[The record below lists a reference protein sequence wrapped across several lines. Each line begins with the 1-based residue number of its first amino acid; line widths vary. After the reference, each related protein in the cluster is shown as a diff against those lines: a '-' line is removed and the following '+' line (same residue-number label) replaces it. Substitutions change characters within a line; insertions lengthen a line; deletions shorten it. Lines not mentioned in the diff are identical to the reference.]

1 MNQKINLPRA
11 AEELTM
17 YAAVRLVGF
26 EQHRMGDGF
35 HQPEVRNEWVRDILQ
50 GMAEVCG
57 EDAAPLLKA
66 FDQRL
71 EDACGSAGVEL
82 LSQTDQRHVV
92 QSLRQYVSTLE
103 RTEGDQRSRFYNVK
117 KLLEDMS
124 AYLPWNVRDTGIY
137 PARDEVGQA
146 LLRAVARRRIR
157 FTRLLIGGETDPGGI
172 EFLPGVITDAD
183 ADEVRR
189 TREFQRVVVEYPERE
204 EWPTM
209 RIVCVG
215 GRQQPTANAI
225 DADDLDMAV
234 IRENGERFMSRSEVC
249 PVWAHEL
256 TVPVE
261 EQSQQSEPEPEGF
274 TFQTM

>member
-1 MNQKINLPRA
+1 MNQKIDLPRA

-26 EQHRMGDGF
+26 EQQRLGEAFSH
-35 HQPEVRNEWVRDILQ
+35 PETRHEWVRDILQ

-57 EDAAPLLKA
+57 EDAAPFLQA
-66 FDQRL
+66 FDRRL
-71 EDACGSAGVEL
+71 EDASGSAGVEL
-82 LSQTDQRHVV
+82 LSLNDQKHTV
-92 QSLRQYVSTLE
+92 QSLRQYVSALE
-103 RTEGDQRSRFYNVK
+103 RTEGDQRSRLYNVK

-146 LLRAVARRRIR
+146 LLLAVARRPIR
-157 FTRLLIGGETDPGGI
+157 FTRVLIGGETDPGGI
-172 EFLPGVITDAD
+172 EYLPGVVTDAD
-183 ADEVRR
+183 ADEVRH
-189 TREFQRVVVEYPERE
+189 TAEFQRVAVEHPKLDEL
-204 EWPTM
+204 TVM

-215 GRQQPTANAI
+215 GRQQPAAGAI
-225 DADDLDMAV
+225 DADGLDMAV
-234 IRENGERFMSRSEVC
+234 IRENGERFMSRPEVC

-261 EQSQQSEPEPEGF
+261 EPCQQSEPELEGF

>member
-1 MNQKINLPRA
+1 MNQKIDLPRA

-71 EDACGSAGVEL
+71 EDASGSAGVEL

-146 LLRAVARRRIR
+146 LLRAVARRPIR
-157 FTRLLIGGETDPGGI
+157 FTRVLIGGETDPGGI
-172 EFLPGVITDAD
+172 EFLPGVVTDAD

-261 EQSQQSEPEPEGF
+261 EPCQQSEPEPEAF

>member
-146 LLRAVARRRIR
+146 LLLAVARRPIR

>member
-57 EDAAPLLKA
+57 EDAAPQLKA

-71 EDACGSAGVEL
+71 EDASGSAGVEL

-124 AYLPWNVRDTGIY
+124 AYLPWNVHDTGIY

-146 LLRAVARRRIR
+146 LLLAVARRPIR
-157 FTRLLIGGETDPGGI
+157 FTRVLIGGETDPGGI
-172 EFLPGVITDAD
+172 EFLPGLVK
-183 ADEVRR
+183 EVEDVQR
-189 TREFQRVVVEYPERE
+189 TREFQRLALEYYKRE
-204 EWPTM
+204 KWPALC
-209 RIVCVG
+209 IICLGG
-215 GRQQPTANAI
+215 GRQILGDTI
-225 DADDLDMAV
+225 DADELDMVV
-234 IRENGERFMSRSEVC
+234 IRENGERFMARPEVC
-249 PVWAHEL
+249 PVWMHEL

-261 EQSQQSEPEPEGF
+261 EQCQQSEPEPEGF

>member
-1 MNQKINLPRA
+1 MNQKIDLPRA

-35 HQPEVRNEWVRDILQ
+35 HQPEVRNEWVRDILR
-50 GMAEVCG
+50 GMAELCG
-57 EDAAPLLKA
+57 EDAAPLLQA
-66 FDQRL
+66 LDRRL
-71 EDACGSAGVEL
+71 EDASGSAGVEL
-82 LSQTDQRHVV
+82 LSLNDQKHTV
-92 QSLRQYVSTLE
+92 QSLRQYVSVLE
-103 RTEGDQRSRFYNVK
+103 RTEGDQRSRLYNVK

-146 LLRAVARRRIR
+146 LLLAVARRPIR
-157 FTRLLIGGETDPGGI
+157 FTRVLIGGETDPGGI
-172 EFLPGVITDAD
+172 EYLPGVVTDAD
-183 ADEVRR
+183 ADEVQH
-189 TREFQRVVVEYPERE
+189 TAEFQRVAVEHPKLDEL
-204 EWPTM
+204 TVM

-215 GRQQPTANAI
+215 GRQQPAAGAI
-225 DADDLDMAV
+225 DADGLDIAV
-234 IRENGERFMSRSEVC
+234 IRENGERFMSRPEVC

-261 EQSQQSEPEPEGF
+261 EPCQQSEPEPEGF

>member
-71 EDACGSAGVEL
+71 EDASGSAGVEL

-146 LLRAVARRRIR
+146 LLRAVARRPIR

>member
-71 EDACGSAGVEL
+71 EDASGSAGVEL

-124 AYLPWNVRDTGIY
+124 AYLPCNVRDTGIY

-146 LLRAVARRRIR
+146 LLRAVARRPIR

>member
-35 HQPEVRNEWVRDILQ
+35 HQPEVRNEWVRDILR
-50 GMAEVCG
+50 GMAELCG
-57 EDAAPLLKA
+57 EDAAPLLQA
-66 FDQRL
+66 LDRRL
-71 EDACGSAGVEL
+71 EDASGSAGVEFPSL
-82 LSQTDQRHVV
+82 NDQKHAV
-92 QSLRQYVSTLE
+92 QSLRQYVSALE
-103 RTEGDQRSRFYNVK
+103 WTEGDQRSRLYNVK

-146 LLRAVARRRIR
+146 LLLAVARRPIR
-157 FTRLLIGGETDPGGI
+157 FTRVLIGGETDPGGI
-172 EFLPGVITDAD
+172 EYLPGVVNDAD
-183 ADEVRR
+183 ADEVRH
-189 TREFQRVVVEYPERE
+189 TAEFQRVAVEHPKLDKL
-204 EWPTM
+204 TVM

-215 GRQQPTANAI
+215 GRQQPAAGAI
-225 DADDLDMAV
+225 DADGLDMAV
-234 IRENGERFMSRSEVC
+234 IRENGERFMSRPEVC
-249 PVWAHEL
+249 PVWMHEL

-261 EQSQQSEPEPEGF
+261 EPCQQSEPEPEGF

>member
-71 EDACGSAGVEL
+71 EDASGSAGVEL

-146 LLRAVARRRIR
+146 LLRAVARRPIR

-189 TREFQRVVVEYPERE
+189 TREFLRVVVEYPERE

-261 EQSQQSEPEPEGF
+261 EPCQQSEPEPEGF

>member
-71 EDACGSAGVEL
+71 EDASGSAGVEL

-92 QSLRQYVSTLE
+92 QSLRQYVSALE

-117 KLLEDMS
+117 KLLEDMN

-146 LLRAVARRRIR
+146 LLRAVARRPIR
-157 FTRLLIGGETDPGGI
+157 FTRVLIGGETDPGGI

>member
-146 LLRAVARRRIR
+146 LLRAVAQRPIR
-157 FTRLLIGGETDPGGI
+157 FTRVLIGGETDPGGI
-172 EFLPGVITDAD
+172 EYLPGVVNDAD
-183 ADEVRR
+183 ADEVRH
-189 TREFQRVVVEYPERE
+189 TVEFQRVAVEHPKLDEL
-204 EWPTM
+204 TVM

-215 GRQQPTANAI
+215 GRQQPAAGAV
-225 DADDLDMAV
+225 DADGLDMAV
-234 IRENGERFMSRSEVC
+234 IRENGERFMSRPEVC

-256 TVPVE
+256 TVPGE
-261 EQSQQSEPEPEGF
+261 EPCQQSEPELEGF

>member
-35 HQPEVRNEWVRDILQ
+35 HQPEVRNEWVRDTLQ

-103 RTEGDQRSRFYNVK
+103 RTEGDQRSRFK
-117 KLLEDMS
+117 K
-124 AYLPWNVRDTGIY
+124 
-137 PARDEVGQA
+137 
-146 LLRAVARRRIR
+146 
-157 FTRLLIGGETDPGGI
+157 
-172 EFLPGVITDAD
+172 
-183 ADEVRR
+183 
-189 TREFQRVVVEYPERE
+189 
-204 EWPTM
+204 
-209 RIVCVG
+209 
-215 GRQQPTANAI
+215 
-225 DADDLDMAV
+225 
-234 IRENGERFMSRSEVC
+234 
-249 PVWAHEL
+249 
-256 TVPVE
+256 
-261 EQSQQSEPEPEGF
+261 
-274 TFQTM
+274 

>member
-1 MNQKINLPRA
+1 MNQKIDLPRA

-35 HQPEVRNEWVRDILQ
+35 HQPEVRNEWVRDILR
-50 GMAEVCG
+50 GMAELCG
-57 EDAAPLLKA
+57 EDAAPLLQA
-66 FDQRL
+66 LDRRL
-71 EDACGSAGVEL
+71 EDASGSAGVEFPSL
-82 LSQTDQRHVV
+82 NDQKHTV
-92 QSLRQYVSTLE
+92 QSLRQYVSALE
-103 RTEGDQRSRFYNVK
+103 WTEGDQRSRLYNVK

-146 LLRAVARRRIR
+146 LLLAVARRPIR
-157 FTRLLIGGETDPGGI
+157 FTRVLIGGETDPGGI
-172 EFLPGVITDAD
+172 EYLPGVVNDAD
-183 ADEVRR
+183 ADEVRH
-189 TREFQRVVVEYPERE
+189 TAEFQRVAVEHPKLDKL
-204 EWPTM
+204 TVM

-215 GRQQPTANAI
+215 GRQQPAAGAI
-225 DADDLDMAV
+225 DADGLDIAV

>member
-1 MNQKINLPRA
+1 MNQKIDLPRA
-11 AEELTM
+11 AEDLTM

-35 HQPEVRNEWVRDILQ
+35 HQPEVRNEWVRDILR
-50 GMAEVCG
+50 GMAELCG
-57 EDAAPLLKA
+57 EDAAPLLQA
-66 FDQRL
+66 FDRRL
-71 EDACGSAGVEL
+71 EDASGSAGVEL
-82 LSQTDQRHVV
+82 LSLNDQKHAV
-92 QSLRQYVSTLE
+92 QSLRQYVSALE
-103 RTEGDQRSRFYNVK
+103 RTEGDQRSRLYNVK

-146 LLRAVARRRIR
+146 LLRAVARRPIR
-157 FTRLLIGGETDPGGI
+157 FTRVLIGGETDPGGI
-172 EFLPGVITDAD
+172 EFLPGVVTDAD
-183 ADEVRR
+183 ADEVRH
-189 TREFQRVVVEYPERE
+189 TAEFQRVAVEHPKLDEL
-204 EWPTM
+204 TVM

-215 GRQQPTANAI
+215 GRQQPTAKAI
-225 DADDLDMAV
+225 DADGLDMAV

-261 EQSQQSEPEPEGF
+261 EPCQQSEPEPEGF
-274 TFQTM
+274 TLQTM

>member
-35 HQPEVRNEWVRDILQ
+35 HQPEVRNEWIKNILQ

-57 EDAAPLLKA
+57 EDAAPLLEA
-66 FDQRL
+66 FDRRL
-71 EDACGSAGVEL
+71 EDASGSAGVEL
-82 LSQTDQRHVV
+82 LSPTDQRHTV

-103 RTEGDQRSRFYNVK
+103 RTEGDQRSRLYNVK

-124 AYLPWNVRDTGIY
+124 AYLPWKMSETGIY
-137 PARDEVGQA
+137 PARDEVERV
-146 LLRAVARRRIR
+146 LLQAVARRPIR
-157 FTRLLIGGETDPGGI
+157 FTRVLIGGETDPGGI
-172 EFLPGVITDAD
+172 EFLPGVVTDAD

-189 TREFQRVVVEYPERE
+189 TREFQRVAVEYPERD

-234 IRENGERFMSRSEVC
+234 IRENGESFMARPEVC

-261 EQSQQSEPEPEGF
+261 EPCQQSEPEPEGF

>member
-1 MNQKINLPRA
+1 MNQKIDLPRA

-57 EDAAPLLKA
+57 EDVSPLLKA
-66 FDQRL
+66 LDHRL
-71 EDACGSAGVEL
+71 EDASGSASVEFPSL
-82 LSQTDQRHVV
+82 NDQKHTV
-92 QSLRQYVSTLE
+92 QSLRQYVSALE
-103 RTEGDQRSRFYNVK
+103 QAEGDQRERLYNVK

-146 LLRAVARRRIR
+146 LLQAVAQRPIR
-157 FTRLLIGGETDPGGI
+157 FTRVLIGGETDPGGI
-172 EFLPGVITDAD
+172 EFLPGLVKEAED
-183 ADEVRR
+183 VRR
-189 TREFQRVVVEYPERE
+189 TREFQRLALEYSKRE
-204 EWPTM
+204 EWPALC
-209 RIVCVG
+209 IVCLSG
-215 GRQQPTANAI
+215 GRQILGDTI
-225 DADDLDMAV
+225 DADELDMVV
-234 IRENGERFMSRSEVC
+234 IRENGERFMVRPEVC
-249 PVWAHEL
+249 SVWAHEL

>member
-1 MNQKINLPRA
+1 MNQKIDLPRA

-26 EQHRMGDGF
+26 EQQRLGEAFSH
-35 HQPEVRNEWVRDILQ
+35 PETRHEWLRDILQ

-57 EDAAPLLKA
+57 EDAVPLLQSL
-66 FDQRL
+66 DRRL
-71 EDACGSAGVEL
+71 EEASGSAGVEFPSL
-82 LSQTDQRHVV
+82 NDQKHAV
-92 QSLRQYVSTLE
+92 QSLRQYVSALE
-103 RTEGDQRSRFYNVK
+103 RTEGDQRSRLYNVK

-137 PARDEVGQA
+137 PARDKVGQA
-146 LLRAVARRRIR
+146 LLRAVAQRPIR
-157 FTRLLIGGETDPGGI
+157 FTRVLIGGETDPGGI
-172 EFLPGVITDAD
+172 EYLPGVVTDAD

-189 TREFQRVVVEYPERE
+189 TREFQRVAVEHPKLDEL
-204 EWPTM
+204 TVM

-215 GRQQPTANAI
+215 GRQQPTTGAV
-225 DADDLDMAV
+225 DADGLDMAV
-234 IRENGERFMSRSEVC
+234 IRENGERFMSRPEVC

>member
-1 MNQKINLPRA
+1 MNQKIDLPRA
-11 AEELTM
+11 TEEPM

-57 EDAAPLLKA
+57 EDTAPLLEA

-71 EDACGSAGVEL
+71 ENASGSAGVEFPSL
-82 LSQTDQRHVV
+82 NNQKHAV
-92 QSLRQYVSTLE
+92 QSLRQYVSALE
-103 RTEGDQRSRFYNVK
+103 RTEGDQRERLFTVK

-146 LLRAVARRRIR
+146 LLQAVAQRPIR
-157 FTRLLIGGETDPGGI
+157 FTRVLIGGETDPGGI
-172 EFLPGVITDAD
+172 EYLPGVVTDAD
-183 ADEVRR
+183 ADEVRH
-189 TREFQRVVVEYPERE
+189 TAEFQRVAVEHPKLDEL
-204 EWPTM
+204 TVM

-215 GRQQPTANAI
+215 GKQQPTANAI

-234 IRENGERFMSRSEVC
+234 IRENGERFMARPEVC

>member
-1 MNQKINLPRA
+1 MNQKIDLPRA

-71 EDACGSAGVEL
+71 EDASGSAGVEL
-82 LSQTDQRHVV
+82 LSPTDQRHTV

-103 RTEGDQRSRFYNVK
+103 RTEGDQRSRLYNVK

-124 AYLPWNVRDTGIY
+124 AYLPWKISETGIY
-137 PARDEVGQA
+137 PARDEVERV
-146 LLRAVARRRIR
+146 LLQAVARRPIR
-157 FTRLLIGGETDPGGI
+157 FTRVLIGGETDPSGI
-172 EFLPGVITDAD
+172 EFLPGVVTDAD

-189 TREFQRVVVEYPERE
+189 TPEFQRVAVEYPERE

-215 GRQQPTANAI
+215 GRQQPTAKTI
-225 DADDLDMAV
+225 DADGLDMAV
-234 IRENGERFMSRSEVC
+234 IRENGERFMARPEVC

-261 EQSQQSEPEPEGF
+261 EQCQQSEPESEGF
-274 TFQTM
+274 AFQTM

>member
-71 EDACGSAGVEL
+71 EDASGSAGVEL

-92 QSLRQYVSTLE
+92 QSLRQYVSALE
-103 RTEGDQRSRFYNVK
+103 RTEGDQRERLFTVK
-117 KLLEDMS
+117 KLLEDMN

-146 LLRAVARRRIR
+146 LLRAVARRPIR
-157 FTRLLIGGETDPGGI
+157 FTRVLIGGETDPGGI

>member
-1 MNQKINLPRA
+1 MNQKIDLPRT
-11 AEELTM
+11 AEELTI

-57 EDAAPLLKA
+57 EDAAPLLEA
-66 FDQRL
+66 FDRRL
-71 EDACGSAGVEL
+71 ENASGSAGVEL

-92 QSLRQYVSTLE
+92 QSLRQYVSALE
-103 RTEGDQRSRFYNVK
+103 RTEGDQRARLFAVK

-124 AYLPWNVRDTGIY
+124 AYLPWNVCDTGIY
-137 PARDEVGQA
+137 SARDEVGQA
-146 LLRAVARRRIR
+146 LLRAVAQRPIR
-157 FTRLLIGGETDPGGI
+157 FTRVLIGGETDPGGI
-172 EFLPGVITDAD
+172 EFLPGVVTDAD

-189 TREFQRVVVEYPERE
+189 TAEFQRVAVEHPKLDEL
-204 EWPTM
+204 TVM

-234 IRENGERFMSRSEVC
+234 IRENGERFMARPEVC

-261 EQSQQSEPEPEGF
+261 EPCQQSEPEPEGF

>member
-146 LLRAVARRRIR
+146 LLRAVARRPIR
-157 FTRLLIGGETDPGGI
+157 FTRVLIGGETDPGGI
-172 EFLPGVITDAD
+172 EYLPGVVNDAD
-183 ADEVRR
+183 ADEVRH
-189 TREFQRVVVEYPERE
+189 TAEFQRVAVEHPKLDKL
-204 EWPTM
+204 TVM

-215 GRQQPTANAI
+215 GRQQPAAGAI
-225 DADDLDMAV
+225 DADGLDMAV
-234 IRENGERFMSRSEVC
+234 IRENGERFMSRPEVC
-249 PVWAHEL
+249 PVWMHEL

-261 EQSQQSEPEPEGF
+261 EPCQQSEPEPEGF